1 MSDLISIIVPVYN
14 VENYLCRCLD
24 SILAQ
29 TYQNWELLLVNDGST
44 DKSGVICDDYA
55 TKDERIKVFH
65 QLNGGTS
72 KARNK
77 GIVESQGKHL
87 TFIDSDDWIAEN
99 YLEELYHVA
108 KTEMADIVMARYCR
122 FVESRGTYQL
132 FDVDES
138 IHDVSKEAYINGIM
152 ANMTDEYVITCVK
165 LYSRHLFEGEY
176 PIRYP
181 EGRRTED
188 QYVSY
193 LLALKSRKTLLLDK
207 MLYCY
212 RLREDSSSK
221 DVHVIQHIKDDLDGH
236 RQRLIDLAL
245 AGYDVS
251 AASAFL
257 KYRME
262 IYCRNM
268 ENNGQTDNPL
278 YTEILKMLALGQG
291 TYR

>member
-1 MSDLISIIVPVYN
+1 MELISIIVPVYN
-14 VENYLCRCLD
+14 VEKYLQQCLD

-29 TYQNWELLLVNDGST
+29 TYQNWELLLVNDGSQ
-44 DKSGVICDDYA
+44 DGSGAICDTYA
-55 TKDERIKVFH
+55 AKDDRIKVYH
-65 QLNGGTS
+65 EVNGGTA

-77 GIVESQGKHL
+77 GISAAQGAYL
-87 TFIDSDDWIAEN
+87 TFIDSDDWIAET
-99 YLEELYHVA
+99 YLEELYQVA
-108 KTEMADIVMARYCR
+108 KAEGADIVMARYCR
-122 FVESRGTYQL
+122 FVEATSNYLL
-132 FDVDES
+132 FDVES
-138 IHDVSKEAYINGIM
+138 RVKEITRQEYLDALMI
-152 ANMTDEYVITCVK
+152 NMTDDYVITCVK

-193 LLALKSRKTLLLDK
+193 LLALKSQKTLLLDK

-212 RLREDSSSK
+212 RLRQGSASY

-245 AGYDVS
+245 AGHDVTR
-251 AASAFL
+251 AAAFL
-257 KYRME
+257 KTRLE
-262 IYCRNM
+262 AYCRSM
-268 ENNGQTDNPL
+268 EANGQTEDPL
-278 YTEILKMLALGQG
+278 YADIKRMVALPNG